1 MNRFIFAVVLLSVL
15 MMLAGCSGK
24 NTSAESS
31 SYAVTEA
38 VTENEAETTS
48 AITPNA
54 TLTVTASQ
62 TTSPVQ
68 TTTVS
73 PIFSNSIEIMNTEL
87 GSRPVPD
94 NLRKNDYSGDIRKR
108 AQSAIDEGRD
118 MLGDCEAFCVDC
130 DNNYLFICMYYGGDT
145 VSAQIR
151 NGYTFYRVNT
161 DTGEIRELCNSD
173 SVNLRNVFSMFC
185 INGKLFVSTYA
196 GFYWINEESGD
207 ITIIDAENEPAGGS
221 GYVCNNK
228 IYLISHSEN
237 KMPDTGNYNVYYRV
251 YDPETGVLEELEE
264 CPDMED
270 KVFFYNYM
278 CDKGKLIIEGES
290 GKVQKFIFKWD
301 LVSP

>member
-1 MNRFIFAVVLLSVL
+1 MKRFIFAFVLLSVL
-15 MMLAGCSGK
+15 TILAGCSEK
-24 NTSAESS
+24 NTSVES

-38 VTENEAETTS
+38 FTENEIKTS
-48 AITPNA
+48 AAITTTA
-54 TLTVTASQ
+54 TLTVPTSQ
-62 TTSPVQ
+62 TTSLVQ
-68 TTTVS
+68 TTTAA
-73 PIFSNSIEIMNTEL
+73 PIFSHSIEIMNTDL

-94 NLRKNDYSGDIRKR
+94 NLRKNDYSGDVRKR

-130 DNNYLFICMYYGGDT
+130 DNNLLFICMYYGGDT

-161 DTGEIRELCNSD
+161 DTGEITELCNSN
-173 SVNLRNVFSMFC
+173 SIGLRNVFSMFC

-207 ITIIDAENEPAGGS
+207 ITVIDAENEPAGGS
-221 GYVCNNK
+221 GFVSYNK
-228 IYLISHSEN
+228 IYLISHSKN
-237 KMPDTGNYNVYYRV
+237 IMSDTGNYKVYYRV

-278 CDKGKLIIEGES
+278 CDKGKLITEGES
-290 GKVQKFIFKWD
+290 GRVQKFIFEWD
-301 LVSP
+301 RALP

>member
-1 MNRFIFAVVLLSVL
+1 MNRSIFAVVLLSVL

-31 SYAVTEA
+31 CDVVTEV
-38 VTENEAETTS
+38 VTETETETTA
-48 AITPNA
+48 AITTTA
-54 TLTVTASQ
+54 TLTVTASN
-62 TTSPVQ
+62 TASTVQ

-73 PIFSNSIEIMNTEL
+73 PIFCHSIEIMNTEL

-94 NLRKNDYSGDIRKR
+94 DLRKNDYSGDIRKR

-145 VSAQIR
+145 VSAQLR

-161 DTGEIRELCNSD
+161 DTGEIRELCNSE
-173 SVNLRNVFSMFC
+173 SVNMRNVFSMFC

-221 GYVCNNK
+221 GFVSDNK

-237 KMPDTGNYNVYYRV
+237 KMPDTGNYKIYYRV
-251 YDPETGVLEELEE
+251 YDPETGILEELEE
-264 CPDMED
+264 YPDMED

-278 CDKGKLIIEGES
+278 YENEKLVTEGES
-290 GKVQKFIFKWD
+290 GKVQKFIFELD